1 MDEFLTPADTLWA
14 LFGSSFL
21 SATLFPGGSEVLLLG
36 LAHTYPEL
44 IWHGWV
50 VASIGNT
57 LGAMSGY
64 VLGRFFPKKATDN
77 RAIRWCEEYGVW
89 ILLLSWMPV
98 LGDALAVAAGW
109 LRINWF
115 KSLILLLIGKTLR
128 YLALILGF
136 EQVMLWIS

>member
-1 MDEFLTPADTLWA
+1 MEAILTSTEALWA

-36 LAHTYPEL
+36 LIHTYPEM

-50 VASIGNT
+50 VASVGNT

-64 VLGRFFPKKATDN
+64 VLGRFFPKKATES
-77 RAIRWCEEYGVW
+77 RAIQWCERYGAW

-115 KSLILLLIGKTLR
+115 KCLILLFIGKTLR
-128 YLALILGF
+128 YLALILGY
-136 EQVMLWIS
+136 EQVMLWSN

>member
-1 MDEFLTPADTLWA
+1 MDEFLTPAETLWA

-77 RAIRWCEEYGVW
+77 RAI
-89 ILLLSWMPV
+89 
-98 LGDALAVAAGW
+98 
-109 LRINWF
+109 